1 MEEKIKLKRVFTA
14 ALGVAFAFAVA
25 AFAACAPVEVA
36 EVTLDEA
43 TLVLVEGQ
51 SATLT
56 ATVNPSNA
64 TDKTVTWSSDNT
76 EVATVA
82 EGTVTAVKKGTAKI
96 TAKAGDKTDGYA
108 FFSQHL
114 TKGIIKN
121 TTFTGIDERP
131 ILGCNSTLLNGI
143 VFDGCTFDMGRN
155 SNVTAGSFT
164 FKNCVFNF
172 ENTPSGGASNA
183 INVYM
188 QTGDVVIENN
198 TFNLKEGVRGVNFT
212 WANWAQGSYDGSKV
226 SVSGNTFNGTGSCAF
241 RVTERWENLVESDF
255 ANNSLNGNV
264 IEIVPKT

>member
-1 MEEKIKLKRVFTA
+1 MELWNEILYLFLIIAVSF
-14 ALGVAFAFAVA
+14 GVQTAFAVA

-51 SATLT
+51 SATHT

-131 ILGCNSTLLNGI
+131 ILGCNSTLLKGI

-155 SNVTAGSFT
+155 SNV
-164 FKNCVFNF
+164 
-172 ENTPSGGASNA
+172 
-183 INVYM
+183 I
-188 QTGDVVIENN
+188 
-198 TFNLKEGVRGVNFT
+198 R
-212 WANWAQGSYDGSKV
+212 
-226 SVSGNTFNGTGSCAF
+226 
-241 RVTERWENLVESDF
+241 
-255 ANNSLNGNV
+255 
-264 IEIVPKT
+264 

>member
-82 EGTVTAVKKGTAKI
+82 EGTVTAVKKGMAKI
-96 TAKAGDKTDGYA
+96 TAKAGNKTDG
-108 FFSQHL
+108 
-114 TKGIIKN
+114 
-121 TTFTGIDERP
+121 
-131 ILGCNSTLLNGI
+131 
-143 VFDGCTFDMGRN
+143 
-155 SNVTAGSFT
+155 
-164 FKNCVFNF
+164 
-172 ENTPSGGASNA
+172 
-183 INVYM
+183 
-188 QTGDVVIENN
+188 
-198 TFNLKEGVRGVNFT
+198 
-212 WANWAQGSYDGSKV
+212 
-226 SVSGNTFNGTGSCAF
+226 
-241 RVTERWENLVESDF
+241 
-255 ANNSLNGNV
+255 
-264 IEIVPKT
+264 